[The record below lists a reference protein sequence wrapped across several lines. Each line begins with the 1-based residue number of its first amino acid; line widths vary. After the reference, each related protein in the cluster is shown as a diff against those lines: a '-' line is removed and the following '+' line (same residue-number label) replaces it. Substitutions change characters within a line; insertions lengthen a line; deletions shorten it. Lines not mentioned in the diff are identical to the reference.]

1 MKYPKWIF
9 LIFGV
14 LFLFSS
20 IKAHAFIFNTDLQ
33 NPSITT
39 PDKWLEA
46 TFSSNGDDVL
56 LTMSATGIGTGYV
69 SEWYFNLNDR
79 YNPDNLEMNW
89 VSGEVATSYSTGA
102 DSFKADGFPGK
113 FDIKFDFPTSGDTFM
128 NTETS
133 TYKISY
139 SGGILLPGDFE
150 FWTEDP
156 ISGYR
161 FMAAAKLQ
169 GGASPNWVAAVPIP
183 GAAWLLASGLIG
195 LVVIR
200 RVRNGAQY

>member
-1 MKYPKWIF
+1 M
-9 LIFGV
+9 G
-14 LFLFSS
+14 
-20 IKAHAFIFNTDLQ
+20 
-33 NPSITT
+33 
-39 PDKWLEA
+39 LEA
-46 TFSSNGDDVL
+46 TFTDSSPTDNVVF

-69 SEWYFNLNDR
+69 SEWYFNLNDT
-79 YNPDNLEMNW
+79 YVPGYLSIVHQGGLM
-89 VSGEVATSYSTGA
+89 ATSVSTGA

-139 SGGILLPGDFE
+139 SGGILPGDFE

-156 ISGYR
+156 ITGYR

-200 RVRNGAQY
+200 RVKR